1 MYICIVPLLF
11 GDLNAPIPLLKK
23 IQDRIKAIVE
33 EPILTSFIV
42 LILLAIVIIGLS
54 LPYYINNFYG
64 FYAQVLAEAHGMLF
78 DIAVIGILIFWLN
91 KNGEKRQRIKT
102 YKDEIDDFRLWES
115 NEAAFRTVGNIKR
128 LNRHKIY
135 EIDLV
140 NCYLAKTNL
149 NYVILK
155 ESNLNNANLFNSN
168 LIQCNLEASRLNQTN
183 FENSNMNQANLKN
196 AFANGAN
203 FTDACLIK
211 ANLESAFLIK
221 ANFKS
226 AFLMEANL
234 NGCYLA
240 EANFEDANLY
250 KADFRNA
257 IGLTSDQLRTVKSL
271 YLAKFDESI
280 IKELKNQFPALI
292 EK

>member
-1 MYICIVPLLF
+1 MYICIVPLSF
-11 GDLNAPIPLLKK
+11 GELNVPIHLLKK
-23 IQDRIKAIVE
+23 IQDRIKVIVE

-257 IGLTSDQLRTVKSL
+257 IGLTSDQLRNVKSL
-271 YLAKFDESI
+271 YLAKFDESL
-280 IKELKNQFPALI
+280 IKELKYQFPALI